1 MLLEGQLAI
10 LERLAL
16 TEVGS
21 LLLKGH
27 LAVLERLVLTDVRIL
42 LYNRG

>member
-1 MLLEGQLAI
+1 MLLESQPAV

-16 TEVGS
+16 IEVVS